1 MDKKLDEI
9 VTIVPVG
16 KTEDEMV
23 LSVIQQLA
31 DFGEYHEPRANAEND
46 GIGAYE
52 HFGFRGYDRGNDWVT
67 LDNPDYHFMVD
78 TTKVSDIDS
87 FIIGVEEGLIGHD
100 DPRVYKG
107 YVDAFEGGELN
118 YTAYFKVEKSE
129 VLDPKQLKLTCN
141 WKLLDY

>member
-31 DFGEYHEPRANAEND
+31 DFGEYHEPEVIIENN
-46 GIGAYE
+46 GIGSYEYGSQRAYDY
-52 HFGFRGYDRGNDWVT
+52 GTDWLT
-67 LDNPDYHFMVD
+67 INNPKYHFNVD
-78 TTKVSDIDS
+78 TSKVQDIDS
-87 FIIGVEEGLIGHD
+87 FIIGVEEGLIGKK
-100 DPRVYKG
+100 DPREFKG
-107 YVDAFEGGELN
+107 YVDAVGGGEHS

-129 VLDPKQLKLTCN
+129 VIDDKKLKLTCD
-141 WKLLDY
+141 WKLLDW